1 MTPTTEGC
9 NPPRRSMKRAR
20 MPWCRVARVRFRE
33 GFSQGAR
40 GATALLLTACALGCG
55 ARSRVQR
62 PVVTAVAS
70 AAPIARDAFAEVR
83 FVASLDA
90 RLRYNGASSGALRA
104 VVGGVRVERDSAGVR
119 LARQT
124 VIGAFQS
131 VIDLGGSWVFFTLD
145 GLVARGDS
153 FLGDLTPL
161 GATCRRG
168 PLAGATRGRLAIPCG
183 ERVFLTDGRALTPAG
198 ATPSPIRDAAFSDA
212 LHGAAS
218 LRDGS
223 LVVTSDGGATWR
235 PVALGDDLCVRVAFE
250 GGALVV
256 TTLARTATLDANGR
270 LAPITEHPD
279 QEEPESD
286 YEPASRARDLPED
299 VLRAVSD
306 AVGRELATTGVT
318 LSDGSSLQVEG
329 PTVVHRGSDGRELSR
344 SEIGTSPHLRSWGSA
359 ALVFSEFAYQTRDG
373 ETFTMVAP
381 PAGAEQWALTRQSS
395 VFSDDGVHAAV
406 PFACDGPRDD
416 DDTSLCVLTDGA
428 SRWQQLA
435 REGSAGSSQ
444 YPYAMHDGSLL
455 IGGCT
460 RDDCETRLLDV
471 ESGRSWSPTFAGD
484 ASDLKLTALLRWT
497 SDGALVGVACRGRTC
512 DGEGRWLVRGDP
524 WSPLAVTPLPDGVVR
539 VRFATRSKGVAIGQT
554 TRSLW
559 RTLDGGHS
567 WEAVSVPVEGE
578 ALAWPREGETRC
590 DERGCVISG
599 LVALDGWGPLRAP
612 SRTAFNAIATEDT
625 TQQPASPSNQPAA
638 LASTELRCTDDG
650 PDTDSPWRAQRTS
663 DDESVDVRGW
673 YGGALMIRRRDRSV
687 TLDWRGEQ
695 TRRGSIT
702 FAEGDVETLGYS
714 PPIGAGARAP
724 MLFVDGAILP
734 LWAGPRASR
743 IDLRSAMPN
752 GRLSTGGEELAV
764 LPLSSGGVATSM
776 AMFAQGRTF
785 AVVFEIGESGAL
797 GTTRAFGE
805 DAALIA
811 SGVGV
816 VRGQSARVTLDNRG
830 ALRALPIASGAAE
843 TLATLTAP
851 LRVCT
856 DVEARSATQA
866 RLAVHY
872 SSTPLLHF
880 DDSSIDSAPKQID
893 VALTASGPCVAGVAM
908 SPQPPM
914 RWLRASGG
922 TLRGFTDDLTHR
934 RALRCEVA
942 R

>member
-1 MTPTTEGC
+1 MTPTTEGR

-20 MPWCRVARVRFRE
+20 TVCCRVARVGCRE
-33 GFSQGAR
+33 GFRHGAG
-40 GATALLLTACALGCG
+40 GATALLLTVCALGCG

-83 FVASLDA
+83 FVASLES
-90 RLRYNGASSGALRA
+90 RLRYASESSETMLA
-104 VVGGVRVERDSAGVR
+104 VAGGVRVERDSAGVR

-145 GLVARGDS
+145 GLVARADS

-161 GATCRRG
+161 GTACRRG
-168 PLAGATRGRLAIPCG
+168 PLARATRGRLAIPCG
-183 ERVFLTDGRALTPAG
+183 ERVFLTDGRSLTAAG

-223 LVVTSDGGATWR
+223 LVVTFDGGATWR

-270 LAPITEHPD
+270 LAPITERPD
-279 QEEPESD
+279 QEEPERD

-306 AVGRELATTGVT
+306 AVGHELAASGVT
-318 LSDGSSLQVEG
+318 LADGSSLQVDG
-329 PTVVHRGSDGRELSR
+329 SMVVHRGSDGRELSR
-344 SEIGTSPHLRSWGSA
+344 SEIGASPRLRSWGSA

-381 PAGAEQWALTRQSS
+381 PAGADQWTLTRQSS

-406 PFACDGPRDD
+406 PFGCESPRDD
-416 DDTSLCVLTDGA
+416 DDTSLCVLLDGA

-435 REGSAGSSQ
+435 REGSAGSPQ

-471 ESGRSWSPTFAGD
+471 ESGRAWSPTFAGD
-484 ASDLKLTALLRWT
+484 ASDLRLTALLRWT

-512 DGEGRWLVRGDP
+512 DGERRWLVRGDP
-524 WSPLAVTPLPDGVVR
+524 WSPLAVSPLPDGTVR
-539 VRFATRSKGVAIGQT
+539 VRFANRSRGVAIGRT
-554 TRSLW
+554 LRSLW
-559 RTLDGGHS
+559 RTLDGGRS
-567 WEAVSVPVEGE
+567 WEAVNVPVEGQ
-578 ALAWPREGETRC
+578 ALEWPGEGESRC

-612 SRTAFNAIATEDT
+612 SRTAFNAITATDDS
-625 TQQPASPSNQPAA
+625 TQRPTDNTPAP

-650 PDTDSPWRAQRTS
+650 PATDSPWRAQRTS
-663 DDESVDVRGW
+663 DDESVDTRAW

-695 TRRGSIT
+695 ISRGSIT

-714 PPIGAGARAP
+714 PPIGASARAP
-724 MLFVDGAILP
+724 MLFVDGALLP
-734 LWAGPRASR
+734 LWAGPRAPR

-764 LPLSSGGVATSM
+764 LPLSSGGVLASM
-776 AMFAQGRTF
+776 AMFARGRTF
-785 AVVFEIGESGAL
+785 ALVFEVGENGAL
-797 GTTRAFGE
+797 RARRAFGE
-805 DAALIA
+805 GAALLA

-816 VRGQSARVTLDNRG
+816 VRGQSARVTLDDRG
-830 ALRALPIASGAAE
+830 VVRASPIASGAAE
-843 TLATLTAP
+843 TIATLTGP

-856 DVEARSATQA
+856 DAEARSAAQA
-866 RLAVHY
+866 RLAVRY

-880 DDSSIDSAPKQID
+880 DDPSSDSTPKQLD
-893 VALTASGPCVAGVAM
+893 VALTASGLCVAGVAT
-908 SPQPPM
+908 STQPPM

-922 TLRGFTDDLTHR
+922 ALRGFTEDLTHR